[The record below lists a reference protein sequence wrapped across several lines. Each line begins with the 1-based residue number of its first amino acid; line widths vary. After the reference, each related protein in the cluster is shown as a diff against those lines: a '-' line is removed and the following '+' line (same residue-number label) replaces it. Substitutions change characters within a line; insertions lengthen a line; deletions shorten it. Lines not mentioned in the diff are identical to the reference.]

1 MNKKLISNCIAIAFF
16 LLSFFANYAV
26 AQSQIIP
33 RQDASNGEE
42 VIITSD
48 DIEMHAV
55 MFRPPKGSKP
65 RPAIVLVHGW
75 MTYGEKASWDTN
87 SAKRI
92 ASYGYTT
99 LAITMRGWPD
109 TGGEDDCGWKQPY
122 DVVNAVNWLATQN
135 GIDPNRI
142 GLIGASQGGQ
152 VGLFAASL
160 ENSITIKAVT
170 AYFPVTDVKSWL
182 EQSDLSE
189 RIKMSLTERCSQGI
203 TMDERSPL
211 YRADKIK
218 ASVLIIHGDHDTN
231 IPIAESEEMI
241 KALVDN
247 GADAELYVVKGGT
260 HHYDG
265 SPAWEKSFLKMM
277 EFFSKNL

>member
-1 MNKKLISNCIAIAFF
+1 MNKKSISYSNLIVFV
-16 LLSFFANYAV
+16 LLSFFSNYV
-26 AQSQIIP
+26 LAQNPVIP
-33 RQDASNGEE
+33 KQDTLQGEE

-65 RPAIVLVHGW
+65 GPAIVLVHGW
-75 MTYGEKASWDTN
+75 MPYGEKASWDTN

-122 DVVNAVNWLATQN
+122 DVVNAVNWLATQK
-135 GIDPNRI
+135 GVDPNRI

-152 VGLFAASL
+152 VNLFAASL
-160 ENSITIKAVT
+160 ESPIKIKAIT
-170 AYFPVTDVKSWL
+170 AFFPVSDVESWI
-182 EQSDLSE
+182 EGNDYSE
-189 RIKMSLTERCSQGI
+189 EIKKRQKDRCSQGV
-203 TMDERSPL
+203 TMAERSPL
-211 YRADKIK
+211 FRADKIK
-218 ASVLIIHGDHDTN
+218 ASVLIIHGDQDSN
-231 IPIAESEEMI
+231 IPITESEKMI
-241 KALVDN
+241 KALVNN
-247 GADAELYVVKGGT
+247 GGNAELYVVKDGT

>member
-1 MNKKLISNCIAIAFF
+1 MNKNSISNFITIAFF
-16 LLSFFANYAV
+16 LLFFFTNYAV
-26 AQSQIIP
+26 AQNQIIA
-33 RQDASNGEE
+33 RQDSNGEE

-65 RPAIVLVHGW
+65 GPAIILVHGW
-75 MTYGEKASWDTN
+75 MPYGEKASWDTN

-109 TGGEDDCGWKQPY
+109 TGDEDDCGWKQPY
-122 DVVNAVNWLATQN
+122 DVVNAVNWLATQK
-135 GIDPNRI
+135 GVDPNRI
-142 GLIGASQGGQ
+142 GLLGASQGGQ
-152 VGLFAASL
+152 VNLFAASL
-160 ENSITIKAVT
+160 ENSIKIKAVI
-170 AYFPVTDVKSWL
+170 AYFPVPDIKSWL
-182 EQSDLSE
+182 GKSDLSE
-189 RIKMSLTERCSQGI
+189 RIKMSLKERCSQGI

-211 YRADKIK
+211 FRADKIK
-218 ASVLIIHGDHDTN
+218 ASVLIIHGDQDTN
-231 IPIAESEEMI
+231 IPIAESEVMI

-247 GADAELYVVKGGT
+247 GANAELYVVKGGT

-265 SPAWEKSFLKMM
+265 SPAWEKSFLKMI